1 MEPVSEP
8 GDPSPDVLRPS
19 LFAAVLANARNAMA
33 ALLPFFLSSFLPSS
47 FLQIVKKK
55 KFAET
60 AAAEMGGRI
69 RNTAKKLFRRKKK
82 LF

>member
-33 ALLPFFLSSFLPSS
+33 ALPSSFLPFFLLPFFKSS
-47 FLQIVKKK
+47 KKK
-55 KFAET
+55 ICGDR
-60 AAAEMGGRI
+60 GGGDGWED
-69 RNTAKKLFRRKKK
+69 KKYGEKII
-82 LF
+82 

>member
-55 KFAET
+55 ICGDRV
-60 AAAEMGGRI
+60 GGDGWED
-69 RNTAKKLFRRKKK
+69 KKYGEKII
-82 LF
+82 